1 MQTIKQQAISKDK
14 LTSRKGMF
22 FQYDA
27 WLITVILF
35 LIGLG
40 LIMVL
45 SSSVTIADRHFND
58 PLYYFWRQIISVSIG
73 LSLAF
78 IALKL
83 PMSVWHKISV
93 PLLLLGFIFL
103 LMVLIPGVGR
113 EVNGSLRWIEI
124 GPFALQASEPV
135 KICVIAY
142 LAGYIVRR
150 GDQVRESF
158 VGFIRPV
165 IVLTMIAFLL
175 LLEPNYGA
183 CVVLFVTV
191 LGMLFMGGVPL
202 SRFFAWVSVA
212 VAILASLAVLSPYR
226 LQRLMSFSDP
236 WKDPFDSGFQLTQAL
251 IAFGRGDWFGVGLG
265 SSIQKLFYLPEAHTD
280 FIFAVLAEETGLF
293 GSTIVILLFSF
304 LVWRSFVIGY
314 AAEQAG
320 KFFSAYFAYG
330 IGSLIGI
337 QSFINLGVNL
347 GVLPTKGLTLPLM
360 SYGGNS
366 MIVTCILLGILLRIE
381 YENKIETKYIT
392 NHVNA
397 YAK

>member
-183 CVVLFVTV
+183 CVVLLVTV

-202 SRFFAWVSVA
+202 SRYFAWVSVA

-280 FIFAVLAEETGLF
+280 FVFAVLAEETGLF
-293 GSTIVILLFSF
+293 GSTIVILLFCF

-330 IGSLIGI
+330 IGSLIGV

-381 YENKIETKYIT
+381 YENKIETIDIT

>member
-1 MQTIKQQAISKDK
+1 MQTIKQQAILKDK

-183 CVVLFVTV
+183 CVVLLVTV

-202 SRFFAWVSVA
+202 SRYFAWVSVA

-381 YENKIETKYIT
+381 YENKIETKDIT
-392 NHVNA
+392 KHVNA

>member
-1 MQTIKQQAISKDK
+1 MQTIKQQAILKDK

-142 LAGYIVRR
+142 LAGKNI
-150 GDQVRESF
+150 S
-158 VGFIRPV
+158 
-165 IVLTMIAFLL
+165 FLL
-175 LLEPNYGA
+175 
-183 CVVLFVTV
+183 
-191 LGMLFMGGVPL
+191 
-202 SRFFAWVSVA
+202 
-212 VAILASLAVLSPYR
+212 
-226 LQRLMSFSDP
+226 
-236 WKDPFDSGFQLTQAL
+236 
-251 IAFGRGDWFGVGLG
+251 
-265 SSIQKLFYLPEAHTD
+265 
-280 FIFAVLAEETGLF
+280 
-293 GSTIVILLFSF
+293 
-304 LVWRSFVIGY
+304 
-314 AAEQAG
+314 
-320 KFFSAYFAYG
+320 
-330 IGSLIGI
+330 
-337 QSFINLGVNL
+337 VNL
-347 GVLPTKGLTLPLM
+347 SFDIACCL
-360 SYGGNS
+360 
-366 MIVTCILLGILLRIE
+366 IVCI
-381 YENKIETKYIT
+381 
-392 NHVNA
+392 
-397 YAK
+397 

>member
-165 IVLTMIAFLL
+165 IVLMMIAFLL

-202 SRFFAWVSVA
+202 SRYFAWVSVA

-293 GSTIVILLFSF
+293 GSTLVILLFCF

-381 YENKIETKYIT
+381 YENKIETKDIT

>member
-202 SRFFAWVSVA
+202 SRYFAWVSVA

-293 GSTIVILLFSF
+293 GSTIVILLFCF

-381 YENKIETKYIT
+381 YENKIETKDIT

>member
-1 MQTIKQQAISKDK
+1 
-14 LTSRKGMF
+14 
-22 FQYDA
+22 
-27 WLITVILF
+27 
-35 LIGLG
+35 
-40 LIMVL
+40 
-45 SSSVTIADRHFND
+45 
-58 PLYYFWRQIISVSIG
+58 
-73 LSLAF
+73 
-78 IALKL
+78 
-83 PMSVWHKISV
+83 
-93 PLLLLGFIFL
+93 
-103 LMVLIPGVGR
+103 VGR

-202 SRFFAWVSVA
+202 SRYFAWVSVA

-293 GSTIVILLFSF
+293 GSTIVILLFCF

-381 YENKIETKYIT
+381 YENK
-392 NHVNA
+392 NA